1 MDKDT
6 RRLTYKA
13 LRLAP
18 MALLMTRTT
27 DFPYEGWFLRAMAP
41 NKGRLD
47 VKGKRLN
54 FSFYIQDNQVWLD
67 LDIPEFTHMNCV
79 PSAPN
84 ALLYELKRCGILIM
98 PEDRDGEVE
107 GIDIKDEM
115 SEERAILDI
124 SLAVSAFAFRNSTW
138 NR

>member
-1 MDKDT
+1 
-6 RRLTYKA
+6 
-13 LRLAP
+13 
-18 MALLMTRTT
+18 
-27 DFPYEGWFLRAMAP
+27 
-41 NKGRLD
+41 
-47 VKGKRLN
+47 
-54 FSFYIQDNQVWLD
+54 
-67 LDIPEFTHMNCV
+67 MNRV

-84 ALLYELKRCGILIM
+84 ALLFELKRCGILIM

-124 SLAVSAFAFRNSTW
+124 SLAISAFAFRNSTW